1 MFIAKNT
8 KNDKQLISLS
18 KTHILLSINQHQ
30 RRSCIN
36 LNFSLFAIS
45 NFEFLYIILRTQKSL
60 KK

>member
-8 KNDKQLISLS
+8 KNDEQLISLS
-18 KTHILLSINQHQ
+18 KNHILLSINQHQ
-30 RRSCIN
+30 RYFGV
-36 LNFSLFAIS
+36 NFNISFFAIS